1 MAWLRLRVASWKAR
15 AARRRV
21 RRQRLRVVGLVTGD
35 LPIFGEERDGSG
47 VVVAK
52 GEIHPRSSD
61 RGSWKLRERS
71 ARAPRADP
79 RRPEP
84 GDRGAAVDDGYA
96 HDSARARRP
105 ADVAGEARPRSTKAP
120 DNRHEEGEWKSP
132 MSKI

>member
-1 MAWLRLRVASWKAR
+1 MASWKAR

-61 RGSWKLRERS
+61 RGSWKSSVNDPRELREPIHGDRS
-71 ARAPRADP
+71 RATEARLSMTGMPTIQLARDAPLTSQGRLGPDP
-79 RRPEP
+79 RKRLTT
-84 GDRGAAVDDGYA
+84 GMKKGNG
-96 HDSARARRP
+96 
-105 ADVAGEARPRSTKAP
+105 
-120 DNRHEEGEWKSP
+120 KSP
-132 MSKI
+132 LSKI